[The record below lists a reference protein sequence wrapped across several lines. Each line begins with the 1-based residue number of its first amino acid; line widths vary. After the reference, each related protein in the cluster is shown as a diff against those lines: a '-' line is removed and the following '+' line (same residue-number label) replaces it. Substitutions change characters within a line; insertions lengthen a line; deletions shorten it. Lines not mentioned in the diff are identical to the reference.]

1 MCPPDGADLEQ
12 GRTAVAQ
19 DLMHWSTE
27 AVAPDDQVAFWRDV
41 VWQAFVPVTPTPLA
55 PAERFKGSVTAS
67 SIGALGAARIAADSQ
82 VVSRTA
88 EQVRRDPGEVFFLNL
103 PLTAGTYAAQ
113 DGRTARLAPGDFTI
127 VDSAAPFE
135 LGFEAPFEQ
144 LSFTIPSAA
153 LTRLLA
159 DPRAATARRVRGDV
173 GLGAIASVALR
184 AAAQHG
190 AGDHG
195 TALALGDHLAGLVA
209 LALGGLEPA
218 AVPTRRAG
226 VVLQLARDEVER
238 TLGDPGLTPATVAA
252 RVGISTRYLHRLFSD
267 AGPSFGRY
275 VLERRLERSDRALAD
290 PAHAHWTVT
299 QIAFEHGFNDPSY
312 FARAYR
318 SRYGRTPRDARG
330 V

>member
-1 MCPPDGADLEQ
+1 
-12 GRTAVAQ
+12 VAQ

-27 AVAPDDQVAFWRDV
+27 AVAPGDRLAFWRDV
-41 VWQAFVPVTPTPLA
+41 VWEAFVPVTPTPLA
-55 PAERFKGSVTAS
+55 PAERFAGSVTAA

-82 VVSRTA
+82 VVTRTA
-88 EQVRRDPGEVFFLNL
+88 AQVRREPGEVFFLNL
-103 PLTAGTYAAQ
+103 PLTRGTYAAQ
-113 DGRTARLAPGDFTI
+113 DGRVARLAPGDFTL

-135 LGFEAPFEQ
+135 LGFGAPFEQ

-159 DPRAATARRVRGDV
+159 DPRGVTAQRVRGDA

-184 AAAQHG
+184 AAAQQG
-190 AGDHG
+190 AGADRATG
-195 TALALGDHLAGLVA
+195 MALGDHLTGLIA
-209 LALGGLEPA
+209 LAVGGLAPA
-218 AVPTRRAG
+218 ALPARRAG

-238 TLGDPGLTPATVAA
+238 ALGDPALTPAAVAA

-275 VLERRLERSDRALAD
+275 VLERRLDRCDRVLAD
-290 PAHAHWTVT
+290 PARAHWTVT

-318 SRYGRTPRDARG
+318 RRYGRTPRAARG
-330 V
+330 